1 MSNVLDD
8 AKVYS
13 NHAKKKVIDLDD
25 VRLAVQMQQDRSF
38 TNPPSR
44 DVSTVYCFSYNCLIH
59 VFTLLSV
66 ARLGAAGV
74 GSKVKKFD

>member
-44 DVSTVYCFSYNCLIH
+44 DVSTVYCFSFNFLIL
-59 VFTLLSV
+59 FSLSFS
-66 ARLGAAGV
+66 RLGAAGV
-74 GSKVKKFD
+74 GSKVKKCD

>member
-13 NHAKKKVIDLDD
+13 NHAKKKIIDLDD

-44 DVSTVYCFSYNCLIH
+44 DVSPVAYIALVLI
-59 VFTLLSV
+59 VN
-66 ARLGAAGV
+66 
-74 GSKVKKFD
+74 KC

>member
-44 DVSTVYCFSYNCLIH
+44 DVSTVYCFSFNCLIL
-59 VFTLLSV
+59 VSLSV
-66 ARLGAAGV
+66 SRLGAAGV
-74 GSKVKKFD
+74 DS